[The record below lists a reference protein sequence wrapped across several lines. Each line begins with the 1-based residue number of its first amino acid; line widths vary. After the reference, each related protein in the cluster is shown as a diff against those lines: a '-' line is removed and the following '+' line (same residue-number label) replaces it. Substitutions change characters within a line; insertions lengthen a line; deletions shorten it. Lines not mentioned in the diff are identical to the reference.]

1 MGTVPGR
8 ALADSR
14 FVLPSVTRTTRTGRR
29 RRPSG
34 EAPPLPRPINASGR
48 FYLTMTAFVVVLWAL
63 EMAVEPVFVAIT
75 RADVA
80 VLEAIADLRT
90 EGTTSAMQAVHHLGD
105 EWVVRVL
112 RWGTVLSL
120 LLFRRFRH
128 LVVFL
133 FVTLLVSAVVSVVA
147 VAIGRMRPLGVEV
160 LGDWSGYAHP
170 SQPVAALGLTLI
182 GVLYT
187 LVPAGRPRNLAKWVT
202 GVPIT
207 LLVVARLYLAVD
219 HPTDVLA
226 SLVIGMA
233 VPVVLFRLLTPTEVW
248 PVSYRRRGRSA
259 HLDVGGRRGRAII
272 AALDQQLGLSV
283 TRVEPFALEGSAG
296 STPLRIHVAGE
307 EGEELAKLFG
317 KLYASSHL
325 RADQW
330 YKFGRAITY
339 GRLEDEGLF
348 TSVRRLVEYEDYL
361 LRLFRDAD
369 LPTPEPL
376 GFVEITP
383 EREYLIVTEFLAGAR
398 ELGESEVDDAVID
411 DALAVVRRMWDVG
424 LAHRDIKPA
433 NILVRDGRVLLIDVA
448 FATVRPTP
456 WRQAVDLAN
465 MMLCLALRST
475 PERVYER
482 ALRVFTPEEVAEAF
496 AATRSVTI
504 PSQSRAWLRADG
516 RDLVTRFCELAP
528 ERRPISIQHWS
539 WRRVGLL
546 AVVLAAAAVVTSLA
560 LALLGA
566 AGLQ

>member
-1 MGTVPGR
+1 VGTVPGR
-8 ALADSR
+8 TLESR
-14 FVLPSVTRTTRTGRR
+14 FVLPSVTRATRSGRR

-48 FYLTMTAFVVVLWAL
+48 FYLSMTALVVVLWTVIMAFEPAL
-63 EMAVEPVFVAIT
+63 VAMT

-80 VLEAIADLRT
+80 VLEAIAELRT
-90 EGTTSAMQAVHHLGD
+90 GGATSVMEGVAHLGD
-105 EWVVRVL
+105 DWVVTTL
-112 RWGTVLSL
+112 RWGVVLSL
-120 LLFRRFRH
+120 LAFRRFRH
-128 LVVFL
+128 LAVFL
-133 FVTLLVSAVVSVVA
+133 FVLLLVSAVVSVA
-147 VAIGRMRPLGVEV
+147 GVAIGRPRPLGVEV

-170 SQPVAALGLTLI
+170 SRPVAALGLTLI

-187 LVPAGRPRNLAKWVT
+187 LVPAGRPRNLAKWIA
-202 GVPIT
+202 GIPIG
-207 LLVVARLYLAVD
+207 LLIAARLYLAVD
-219 HPTDVLA
+219 HPTDVLVA
-226 SLVIGMA
+226 LVVGMA

-248 PVSYRRRGRSA
+248 PVTYHRHGRSA

-272 AALDQQLGLSV
+272 AALDQQLGLNVLS
-283 TRVEPFALEGSAG
+283 VEPFALEGSAG
-296 STPLRIHVAGE
+296 STPLRIMVAGE
-307 EGEELAKLFG
+307 EGEEPTKLFG

-330 YKFGRAITY
+330 YKFGRAIAY

-361 LRLFRDAD
+361 LRLFRDAG

-383 EREYLIVTEFLAGAR
+383 EREYLIVTEFMSGAE
-398 ELGESEVDDAVID
+398 ELGRAEVDDEVID
-411 DALAVVRRMWDVG
+411 NAMAVVRRMWDVG
-424 LAHRDIKPA
+424 LAHRDVKPA
-433 NILVRDGRVLLIDVA
+433 NILVQDGRILLIDVA

-482 ALRVFTPEEVAEAF
+482 ALVVFTPEEVAEAF
-496 AATRSVTI
+496 AATRSETI

-516 RDLVTRFCELAP
+516 RDLLRRFKQLAP

-546 AVVLAAAAVVTSLA
+546 AMVLVGAGVVTSLA

>member
-8 ALADSR
+8 TFDSR

-48 FYLTMTAFVVVLWAL
+48 FYLSMTGLVLVLWAVVML
-63 EMAVEPVFVAIT
+63 IEPAFVAMT

-80 VLEAIADLRT
+80 ILQAIAELRT
-90 EGTTSAMQAVHHLGD
+90 DGLTSFMEALNLVGD

-120 LLFRRFRH
+120 LALRRFRH

-133 FVTLLVSAVVSVVA
+133 FVTLLVSAVVSVA
-147 VAIGRMRPLGVEV
+147 GVAIGRMRPLGVEV
-160 LGDWSGYAHP
+160 IGDWSGYAHP
-170 SQPVAALGLTLI
+170 SQPVAALGLSLI

-187 LVPAGRPRNLAKWVT
+187 LVPAGRPRNLAKWIA

-207 LLVVARLYLAVD
+207 LLIVARLYLALD

-233 VPVVLFRLLTPTEVW
+233 VPVVLFRLFTPTEVW
-248 PVSYRRRGRSA
+248 PITYHREGRSA
-259 HLDVGGRRGRAII
+259 HLDVGGRRGRAIHS
-272 AALDQQLGLSV
+272 ALDQQLGLNVLS
-283 TRVEPFALEGSAG
+283 VEPFALEGSAG
-296 STPLRIHVAGE
+296 STPLRIMVAGE
-307 EGEELAKLFG
+307 EGEEPSKLFG

-330 YKFGRAITY
+330 YKFGRAIAY

-361 LRLFRDAD
+361 LRLFRDAG
-369 LPTPEPL
+369 LNTPEPL

-383 EREYLIVTEFLAGAR
+383 EREYLIVTEFMSGAV
-398 ELGESEVDDAVID
+398 ELGRAEVDDDVID
-411 DALAVVRRMWDVG
+411 DAMAVVRRMWDVG

-433 NILVRDGRVLLIDVA
+433 NILVRDGHILLIDVA

-465 MMLCLALRST
+465 MMLCLALRSS

-482 ALRVFTPEEVAEAF
+482 ALLVFTPEEVAEAF

-516 RDLVTRFCELAP
+516 RDLLRRFRQLAP

-546 AVVLAAAAVVTSLA
+546 GGVLLSIGVVLTLG

>member
-1 MGTVPGR
+1 
-8 ALADSR
+8 
-14 FVLPSVTRTTRTGRR
+14 
-29 RRPSG
+29 
-34 EAPPLPRPINASGR
+34 
-48 FYLTMTAFVVVLWAL
+48 
-63 EMAVEPVFVAIT
+63 
-75 RADVA
+75 
-80 VLEAIADLRT
+80 
-90 EGTTSAMQAVHHLGD
+90 
-105 EWVVRVL
+105 
-112 RWGTVLSL
+112 
-120 LLFRRFRH
+120 
-128 LVVFL
+128 
-133 FVTLLVSAVVSVVA
+133 VSAIVSVAA

-170 SQPVAALGLTLI
+170 SQPVAALGLSLI

-187 LVPAGRPRNLAKWVT
+187 LVPAGRPRNLAKWLA
-202 GVPIT
+202 GVPIA
-207 LLVVARLYLAVD
+207 LLIGSRLYLAVD

-226 SLVIGMA
+226 SLVFGMA
-233 VPVVLFRLLTPTEVW
+233 VPVVLFRLMTPTEVW
-248 PVSYRRRGRSA
+248 PVTYHRHGRSA

-272 AALDQQLGLSV
+272 SALDQQLGLNVLS
-283 TRVEPFALEGSAG
+283 VEPFALEGSAG
-296 STPLRIHVAGE
+296 STPLRIMVAGE
-307 EGEELAKLFG
+307 EGEEPSKLFG

-330 YKFGRAITY
+330 YKFGRAIAY

-369 LPTPEPL
+369 MPTPEPL

-383 EREYLIVTEFLAGAR
+383 EREYLIVTEFMSGAE
-398 ELGESEVDDAVID
+398 ELGRAEVGDDVID

-433 NILVRDGRVLLIDVA
+433 NILVREGHILLIDVA

-465 MMLCLALRST
+465 MMLCLAMRST

-482 ALRVFTPEEVAEAF
+482 ALLVFTPEEVAEAF

-504 PSQSRAWLRADG
+504 PSQSRAWLRDDG
-516 RDLVTRFCELAP
+516 RDLLRRFKQLAP

-539 WRRVGLL
+539 WRRIGLL
-546 AVVLAAAAVVTSLA
+546 GGVLAGIGVVVSLG

>member
-1 MGTVPGR
+1 VGTVPGR
-8 ALADSR
+8 TLESR

-48 FYLTMTAFVVVLWAL
+48 FYLSMTGLVLVLWAVI
-63 EMAVEPVFVAIT
+63 MAVEPAFVAMT
-75 RADVA
+75 RGDVG
-80 VLEAIADLRT
+80 VLRAIADLRT
-90 EGTTSAMQAVHHLGD
+90 DGATSVMKALAHLGD
-105 EWVVRVL
+105 EWVIRVL

-120 LLFRRFRH
+120 LAFRRFRH
-128 LVVFL
+128 LVVYL
-133 FVTLLVSAVVSVVA
+133 FITLLVAAVVSVAA

-170 SQPVAALGLTLI
+170 SQPVAALGMSLI

-202 GVPIT
+202 GIPIT
-207 LLVVARLYLAVD
+207 LLIASRLYLALD

-248 PVSYRRRGRSA
+248 PVTYHRQGRSA

-272 AALDQQLGLSV
+272 AALDQQLGLNALS
-283 TRVEPFALEGSAG
+283 VEPFALEGSAG
-296 STPLRIHVAGE
+296 STPLRIMVAGE
-307 EGEELAKLFG
+307 EGEEPTKLFG

-330 YKFGRAITY
+330 YKFGRAIAY

-361 LRLFRDAD
+361 LRLFRDAG
-369 LPTPEPL
+369 LSTPEPL

-383 EREYLIVTEFLAGAR
+383 EREYLIVTEFMSGAV
-398 ELGESEVDDAVID
+398 ELGRAEVDDDIID
-411 DALAVVRRMWDVG
+411 DAMAVVRRMWDVG

-433 NILVRDGRVLLIDVA
+433 NILVRDGHILLIDVA

-475 PERVYER
+475 PDRVYER
-482 ALRVFTPEEVAEAF
+482 ALLVFTPEEVAEGF

-504 PSQSRAWLRADG
+504 PSQSRAWLRTDG
-516 RDLVTRFCELAP
+516 RDILTRFLQLAP

-539 WRRVGLL
+539 WRRIGLL
-546 AVVLAAAAVVTSLA
+546 ASLLAAAAVVTSLA
-560 LALLGA
+560 LALLNA

>member
-1 MGTVPGR
+1 VGTVPGR
-8 ALADSR
+8 TLESR

-48 FYLTMTAFVVVLWAL
+48 FYLSMTGLVLVLWAVV
-63 EMAVEPVFVAIT
+63 MAFEPAFVAMT
-75 RADVA
+75 RGDVA
-80 VLEAIADLRT
+80 VLEAIAELRT
-90 EGTTSAMQAVHHLGD
+90 DAGTSLMKAVSHLGD

-112 RWGTVLSL
+112 RWGTVLAL
-120 LLFRRFRH
+120 LAFRRFRH
-128 LVVFL
+128 LLVYL
-133 FVTLLVSAVVSVVA
+133 FVTLLVAAVVSVAA

-170 SQPVAALGLTLI
+170 SQPVAALGMSLI
-182 GVLYT
+182 GILYT
-187 LVPAGRPRNLAKWVT
+187 LVPAGRPRNLGKWLA
-202 GVPIT
+202 GIPIV
-207 LLVVARLYLAVD
+207 LLIAARLYLAVD

-226 SLVIGMA
+226 SLVVGMA
-233 VPVVLFRLLTPTEVW
+233 VPVVLFRLMTPTEVW
-248 PVSYRRRGRSA
+248 PVTYHRHGRSA

-272 AALDQQLGLSV
+272 AALDQQLGLNVLS
-283 TRVEPFALEGSAG
+283 VEPFALEGSAG
-296 STPLRIHVAGE
+296 STPLRIMVAGE
-307 EGEELAKLFG
+307 EDEEPTKLFG

-330 YKFGRAITY
+330 YKFGRAIAY

-361 LRLFRDAD
+361 LRLFRDAG
-369 LPTPEPL
+369 LSTPEPL

-383 EREYLIVTEFLAGAR
+383 EREYLIVTEFMSGAV
-398 ELGESEVDDAVID
+398 ELSRAEVDDDVID
-411 DALAVVRRMWDVG
+411 DAMAVVRRMWDVG

-433 NILVRDGRVLLIDVA
+433 NILVRDGSILLIDVA

-465 MMLCLALRST
+465 MMLCLALRSS

-482 ALRVFTPEEVAEAF
+482 ALLVFTPEEVAEAF

-516 RDLVTRFCELAP
+516 RDLLKRFRQLAP

-539 WRRVGLL
+539 WRRFGLL
-546 AVVLAAAAVVTSLA
+546 GGVLLAIGVVISLG

>member
-1 MGTVPGR
+1 VASVPGR

-14 FVLPSVTRTTRTGRR
+14 FVLPSVTRTTRSGRR

-48 FYLTMTAFVVVLWAL
+48 FYLSMTGLVVVLWAL
-63 EMAVEPVFVAIT
+63 MLAFEPVFVAVT

-80 VLEAIADLRT
+80 VLRAIAELRSD
-90 EGTTSAMQAVHHLGD
+90 GLTSVLEALNHVGD

-120 LLFRRFRH
+120 LVFRRFRH

-133 FVTLLVSAVVSVVA
+133 FVTLLVSAVVSVAA
-147 VAIGRMRPLGVEV
+147 VAIGRMRPLDVEV

-187 LVPAGRPRNLAKWVT
+187 LVPAGTPRNLAKWLA
-202 GVPIT
+202 GIPIT
-207 LLVVARLYLAVD
+207 ILIAARLYLAVD
-219 HPTDVLA
+219 HPSDALVA
-226 SLVIGMA
+226 VVIGMA
-233 VPVVLFRLLTPTEVW
+233 VPVVLFRLITPTEVW

-259 HLDVGGRRGRAII
+259 HLDVGGRRGRAITT
-272 AALDQQLGLSV
+272 ALDQQLGLNV
-283 TRVEPFALEGSAG
+283 TLIEPFALEGSAG
-296 STPLRIHVAGE
+296 STPLRILVAGD
-307 EGEELAKLFG
+307 EGEEETKLFG

-330 YKFGRAITY
+330 YKFGRAIAY

-361 LRLFRDAD
+361 LRLFRDAG
-369 LPTPEPL
+369 LPTPEPF

-383 EREYLIVTEFLAGAR
+383 EREYLIVTEFMSGAK
-398 ELGESEVDDAVID
+398 ELGKSTVDDGVID
-411 DALAVVRRMWDVG
+411 DAMAVVRQMWDVG

-433 NILVRDGRVLLIDVA
+433 NILVRDGRIVLIDVA

-482 ALRVFTPEEVAEAF
+482 ALQVFTPEEIAEAF

-516 RDLVTRFCELAP
+516 RDLLRRFSELAP
-528 ERRPISIQHWS
+528 PRRPISIQHWS

-546 AVVLAAAAVVTSLA
+546 ASLVAAAGVVTSLT

>member
-1 MGTVPGR
+1 M
-8 ALADSR
+8 S
-14 FVLPSVTRTTRTGRR
+14 
-29 RRPSG
+29 
-34 EAPPLPRPINASGR
+34 
-48 FYLTMTAFVVVLWAL
+48 
-63 EMAVEPVFVAIT
+63 
-75 RADVA
+75 
-80 VLEAIADLRT
+80 
-90 EGTTSAMQAVHHLGD
+90 
-105 EWVVRVL
+105 
-112 RWGTVLSL
+112 
-120 LLFRRFRH
+120 
-128 LVVFL
+128 
-133 FVTLLVSAVVSVVA
+133 
-147 VAIGRMRPLGVEV
+147 
-160 LGDWSGYAHP
+160 
-170 SQPVAALGLTLI
+170 LI

-202 GVPIT
+202 GIPIT
-207 LLVVARLYLAVD
+207 LLIASRLYLALD

-248 PVSYRRRGRSA
+248 PVTYHRQGRSA

-272 AALDQQLGLSV
+272 AALDQQLGLNALS
-283 TRVEPFALEGSAG
+283 VEPFALEGSAG
-296 STPLRIHVAGE
+296 STPLRIMVAGE
-307 EGEELAKLFG
+307 EGEEPTKLFG

-330 YKFGRAITY
+330 YKFGRAIAY

-361 LRLFRDAD
+361 LRLFRDAG
-369 LPTPEPL
+369 LSTPEPL

-383 EREYLIVTEFLAGAR
+383 EREYLIVTEFMSGAV
-398 ELGESEVDDAVID
+398 ELGRAEVDDDIID
-411 DALAVVRRMWDVG
+411 DAMAVVRRMWDVG

-433 NILVRDGRVLLIDVA
+433 NILVRDGHILLIDVA

-475 PERVYER
+475 PDRVYER
-482 ALRVFTPEEVAEAF
+482 ALLVFTPEEVAEGF

-504 PSQSRAWLRADG
+504 PSQSRAWLRTDG
-516 RDLVTRFCELAP
+516 RDILTRFLQLAP

-539 WRRVGLL
+539 WRRIGLL
-546 AVVLAAAAVVTSLA
+546 ASLLAAAAVVTSLA
-560 LALLGA
+560 LALLNA